1 MAVKSKWKRI
11 YKVLTLFFSIF
22 LKIYWYKLRKKSDSE
37 WEKLWLEIGKKFRKT
52 LFELEGLL
60 IKIGQILS
68 IRSDL
73 LPHAFISQIQDLTD
87 KVPPSNWDEIKKQ
100 LENEWGE
107 RLDYHLQSIDQ
118 HSIASASIGE
128 VYKGVLKNGTTVAI
142 KVQRP
147 HIQSIIQ
154 TDFRTLRI
162 IIWFAN
168 HFVPVPKGFIHFTV
182 LFKELKQVIE
192 QELDFQLEMKS
203 LIYFKERYKSSSDIV
218 QIPSVYKD
226 LCTSKILVMEW
237 VEGIRISDEHQINQL
252 PFSKDELAKRLI
264 SAFLPQWLEP
274 GLFHAD
280 PHPGNI
286 LFSSEGKVIMLDLG
300 MVGEISKKDATYFQ
314 TLIGSILAKDY
325 KKAVECLYHLEFIQ
339 SQDNSRTMEK
349 LMEELVSFDPSQ
361 LKESDLLKL
370 KLEMNDL
377 IQALPIQV
385 PTRFVFLGRAVI
397 TIEGNLRNLVPEQ
410 ELIELGKPVFMK
422 WLQSQGN
429 NKWSFLWQWAKS
441 QPLFKIIHSV
451 TDFLQAPKKYE
462 MVKETEQRRL
472 FQFTIIENNKKRC
485 SQFALIGLIG
495 VGYSIVSSHDL
506 LGQLSGGLTILSAV
520 GYGICGIRLKKWMKY
535 MQEGR

>member
-107 RLDYHLQSIDQ
+107 SLDYHLQSIDQ

-162 IIWFAN
+162 IIWFAD
-168 HFVPVPKGFIHFTV
+168 HFVPVPKGFIQFNV

-237 VEGIRISDEHQINQL
+237 VEGIRLSDEHQINQL
-252 PFSKDELAKRLI
+252 PFSREELAKRLI
-264 SAFLPQWLEP
+264 SVFLPQWLEP

-286 LFSSEGKVIMLDLG
+286 LFSPEGKVIMLDLG
-300 MVGEISKKDATYFQ
+300 MVGEISKKDATNFQ
-314 TLIGSILAKDY
+314 TLIGSVLAKDY
-325 KKAVECLYHLEFIQ
+325 TKAVECLYHLEFLH

-349 LMEELVSFDPSQ
+349 LMAELVSFDPSQ
-361 LKESDLLKL
+361 LMEADLLKL

-385 PTRFVFLGRAVI
+385 PTRFVFLGRAVV
-397 TIEGNLRNLVPEQ
+397 TIEGNLRNLVPDQ
-410 ELIELGKPVFMK
+410 ELLELGKPVFMK
-422 WLQSQGN
+422 WLQSQGS

-441 QPLFKIIHSV
+441 QPLFHIIHSV

-485 SQFALIGLIG
+485 FQLVLIGLIG
-495 VGYSIVSSHDL
+495 VGYSIVSSQDL
-506 LGQLSGGLTILSAV
+506 LWQLSGGLTILSAV